1 MNVFAK
7 SRTKFAHSEHPGPPI
22 RSRVTVKVAGETP
35 MEQLAEAL
43 RLLRVFHDISQ
54 TELADR
60 LQISKS
66 FLSEIESGKKEPTL
80 QLLSRYA
87 TEFEISVS
95 SLLFFAEGVAGTAS
109 RDTGRR
115 FAPKILK
122 LLDWIAAAKEPSQ
135 AVERKPA
142 KREGSTARKQR
153 RFGG

>member
-1 MNVFAK
+1 
-7 SRTKFAHSEHPGPPI
+7 
-22 RSRVTVKVAGETP
+22 VKVAGETP

-87 TEFEISVS
+87 TEFEISIS

>member
-1 MNVFAK
+1 
-7 SRTKFAHSEHPGPPI
+7 
-22 RSRVTVKVAGETP
+22 

-87 TEFEISVS
+87 TEFEISIS

>member
-1 MNVFAK
+1 
-7 SRTKFAHSEHPGPPI
+7 
-22 RSRVTVKVAGETP
+22 